1 MARNIN
7 LDLLKFVL
15 SMMVVGIHALF
26 LVDIDWSLYDIVV
39 NYVFRIAVPI
49 FFMING
55 YFALKVVQSP
65 QAFGKWFLSLL
76 GLYVVWTAIY
86 TPYFY
91 NPNMKPIDWLS
102 LIFIGYFHLW
112 YVPATAFAGFF
123 FFLLF
128 RLNGAKLGLWSIG
141 FMAMCFLVGLSLQYM
156 GNLHIWPKTDLDKW
170 LNHLPVYRNALTFA
184 LPCFGA
190 GLWLAQFQSK
200 DGLSFSKTTI
210 IFVIGMV
217 CMAAEYSLNKALGIN
232 EGFDLLWSL
241 PFLTI
246 GLFSLALAL
255 PRPQNQKYTEISPVS
270 AKAAAFMSDASV
282 VIYFLHPIILKTISP
297 YGQGATVNTV
307 LVIFSCILATPLIVF
322 INKGFKRWLRLR
334 LI

>member
-7 LDLLKFVL
+7 LDLLKFIL

-26 LVDIDWSLYDIVV
+26 LVDVDWRLYDIFV

-65 QAFGKWFLSLL
+65 QAFGRWFLSLI
-76 GLYVVWTAIY
+76 GLYAVWTTIY
-86 TPYFY
+86 TPYFFY
-91 NPNMKPIDWLS
+91 PDMKPIDWAS
-102 LIFIGYFHLW
+102 IIFIGYFHLW

-123 FFLLF
+123 FFVYV
-128 RLNGAKLGLWSIG
+128 RLMGPNFGIWLVSFLAI
-141 FMAMCFLVGLSLQYM
+141 CFLGGLGVQYL
-156 GNLHIWPKTDLDKW
+156 GNIHIWPTTDLDKT

-190 GLWLAQFQSK
+190 GLWLAQTQAESR
-200 DGLSFSKTTI
+200 GVLSLAKSTLL
-210 IFVIGMV
+210 FVIGMV
-217 CMAAEYSLNKALGIN
+217 CMVAEYSLNKALNIN

-241 PFLTI
+241 PVLTV
-246 GLFSLALAL
+246 GLFSMVLAL
-255 PRPQNQKYTEISPVS
+255 PRLETETSS
-270 AKAAAFMSDASV
+270 LWTKTAAFLSDASV
-282 VIYFLHPIILKTISP
+282 VIYFLHPLLLKYLSAL
-297 YGQGATVNTV
+297 GQGATAKTFF
-307 LVIFSCILATPLIVF
+307 VILGCILATPLIVF
-322 INKGFKRWLRLR
+322 LNKVFKQWLHLR